1 MASRRRYRPPHPLVD
16 WASEIPL
23 HRNRWQVLVRCSEC
37 GQSRYLESIHVV
49 TQIRAGE
56 YSALCTH
63 CKWPGEQL
71 KSRME
76 RPPHPAVDWNP
87 VIVGRHR
94 RIRITC
100 PACGIMRTVGAGPVS
115 AKVRAGKF
123 TGLCLPCSPNAQKR
137 EWLTLGP
144 GRKVDPSK
152 GYVRLSLA
160 AIDVSDVWLYDA
172 MRNGRTYVLEHRM
185 VMARELG
192 RPLTRN
198 ELVDHRDGV
207 KTRNDP
213 ANLRLYRRGKNDDGS
228 GCGYGTYY
236 DEWQR
241 AEAEIKRLR
250 TLLMR

>member
-1 MASRRRYRPPHPLVD
+1 MAKRLERPAHPAVD
-16 WASEIPL
+16 WSSEIP
-23 HRNRWQVLVRCSEC
+23 RGKRWQVLVQCPECLQPRYKESTFVMSCIRSGALTGRCT
-37 GQSRYLESIHVV
+37 RHKPH
-49 TQIRAGE
+49 GE
-56 YSALCTH
+56 
-63 CKWPGEQL
+63 W
-71 KSRME
+71 KSRMK
-76 RPPHPAVDWNP
+76 RPFHPAVDWNP
-87 VIVGRHR
+87 VMVGRHR
-94 RIRITC
+94 RIRVTC
-100 PACGIMRTVGAGPVS
+100 PSCESTRTAQAGAVA
-115 AKVRAGKF
+115 AKIRAGGF
-123 TGLCLPCSPNAQKR
+123 SGLCLPCSPRAKKR
-137 EWLTLGP
+137 EWVTLSP
-144 GRKVDPSK
+144 GRKIEPSK
-152 GYVRLSLA
+152 GYVRLSLE
-160 AIDVSDVWLYDA
+160 AIDPADIWLYDA
-172 MRNGRTYVLEHRM
+172 MRGNRYSVLEHRM